1 MDCIHITRERK
12 KTMTIKKKILVSVCV
27 IAAVLAVALIV
38 LFAGNALLLRRN
50 TQKVS
55 IRAENFAQQEGAD
68 RIHFL
73 NTGSSDAILIESN
86 GHFALVDA
94 GEDSDYPQ
102 DRPNL
107 AYTGYEQVVL
117 QYLKDHAA
125 DENGKVTLDF
135 VLATHAHSDHMG
147 GFDTVISDPDVTV
160 KRAYL
165 KPYHSDNIRNVEK
178 RRWDNQEVYDQM
190 LAALN
195 ARNVEIVSDL
205 PAETF
210 QLGDFTVQFLNTE
223 QDTIHQGIDEND
235 NSVLTLL
242 EKEGTR
248 ALLTGDLNNLSGD
261 ETRFAPEIGKIDL
274 LKMGH
279 HGYVFSSSWKF
290 LKTLKPSVTVATN
303 SRAKMIYPTVKWRLA
318 LTGSA
323 LFPTVDHNGV
333 MASFPDGGGLVMT
346 ENIMSAAEMKRVI
359 PAQEPGE

>member
-1 MDCIHITRERK
+1 
-12 KTMTIKKKILVSVCV
+12 MTTKKKILTSVCV
-27 IAAVLAVALIV
+27 TAGVLAAALAV
-38 LFAGNALLLRRN
+38 FLGGDALLRRN
-50 TQKVS
+50 TQKIPVS
-55 IRAENFAQQEGAD
+55 EEDFQQESGAD

-73 NTGSSDAILIESN
+73 NTGASDAILIESD

-94 GEDSDYPQ
+94 GEDSDYPA

-107 AYTGYEQVVL
+107 RYTGYEQVVL

-147 GFDTVISDPDVTV
+147 GFDTVIADPDITV

-165 KPYHSDNIRNVEK
+165 KRYHPDNILSKEK

-190 LAALN
+190 VQALE
-195 ARNVEIVSDL
+195 ARGVKIISDIPTEPFL
-205 PAETF
+205 
-210 QLGDFTVQFLNTE
+210 LGNFTVRFLNTE
-223 QDTIHQGIDEND
+223 LDTVNQGIDEND

-242 EKEGTR
+242 EKDGTR

-261 ETRFAPEIGKIDL
+261 ETRLAPEIGKIDL
-274 LKMGH
+274 LKIGH

-290 LKTLKPSVTVATN
+290 LQTLKPSVTVATN

-318 LTGSA
+318 ATGSA
-323 LFPTVDHNGV
+323 LFQTVDRNGV
-333 MASFPDGGGLVMT
+333 IASFLDGGGLVMT
-346 ENIMSAAEMKRVI
+346 ENSMSAAQMELTI
-359 PAQEPGE
+359 PVQDPQE

>member
-1 MDCIHITRERK
+1 MI
-12 KTMTIKKKILVSVCV
+12 IKKKILVSVCV

-68 RIHFL
+68 RLHFL

-102 DRPNL
+102 DRLNL

-190 LAALN
+190 VEALN

-223 QDTIHQGIDEND
+223 QDTIHQ
-235 NSVLTLL
+235 
-242 EKEGTR
+242 
-248 ALLTGDLNNLSGD
+248 LSL
-261 ETRFAPEIGKIDL
+261 IHI
-274 LKMGH
+274 
-279 HGYVFSSSWKF
+279 
-290 LKTLKPSVTVATN
+290 
-303 SRAKMIYPTVKWRLA
+303 
-318 LTGSA
+318 
-323 LFPTVDHNGV
+323 
-333 MASFPDGGGLVMT
+333 
-346 ENIMSAAEMKRVI
+346 
-359 PAQEPGE
+359 

>member
-1 MDCIHITRERK
+1 
-12 KTMTIKKKILVSVCV
+12 MTTKKKIVVSVCAIV
-27 IAAVLAVALIV
+27 AVLAVALVV

-50 TQKVS
+50 TQKIP
-55 IRAENFAQQEGAD
+55 IRAEDFAQKAGAD

-94 GEDSDYPQ
+94 GEDSDYPA
-102 DRPNL
+102 DRPHL
-107 AYTGYEQVVL
+107 IYTGYEQVVL

-165 KPYHSDNIRNVEK
+165 KPYCPDNIRNVEK
-178 RRWDNQEVYDQM
+178 RRWDNPEVYDQM
-190 LAALN
+190 VEALN
-195 ARNVEIVSDL
+195 SRGVAIVSVI
-205 PAETF
+205 PTEAF
-210 QLGDFTVQFLNTE
+210 QLGDFTIRFLNTE
-223 QDTIHQGIDEND
+223 LDTVHRGIDEND

-242 EKEGTR
+242 EKDGTR

-261 ETRFAPEIGKIDL
+261 ETRLAPEIGKIDL
-274 LKMGH
+274 LKIGH

-323 LFPTVDHNGV
+323 LFTTVDYGGV
-333 MASFPDGGGLVMT
+333 MASFPDGGGLIMT
-346 ENIMSAAEMKRVI
+346 DHIMSEAEMALTVS
-359 PAQEPGE
+359 AQK